1 MKRLAI
7 LSAALAGLV
16 LNAIAQDTGDGV
28 QLSPAGGDLNPRD
41 TITVSFPAAMIGPE
55 KIDMGGVSAPI
66 VFDPA
71 LDGKFLWKSVTEG
84 EFTVTGDLPPGTTY
98 RVRLALGLRDARGG
112 VLAAKL
118 DEKFTT
124 PAFRART
131 DFDETRHLR
140 SRPQVLL
147 EFNYGVDLSDVAE
160 RIYFQDR
167 DNFQRIGGEIALRAN
182 DRNSPDQPESS
193 VLRVSPRED
202 LPAGRTFDLI
212 LDGVR
217 AQIGGKALPF
227 LQRFPLGTT
236 QPLKVEWLGAFN
248 APREAPLIRAKFT
261 EELVPESV
269 TAAEVRVEP
278 AVPKLKVRAVR
289 DEIIIEG
296 DFDLKQR
303 YRVAIAGSVR
313 GVAGYTLGAESQW
326 GATFQPKPSS
336 IFFPGPLVHERS
348 SAGLN
353 FSFVQTNAG
362 AAKWRLAV
370 LPIEKFAEVEKR
382 LREFTEARKDPV
394 SGDAMSDPK
403 TGFPLGR
410 ETEIFIDAFGLAVVG
425 SGDFPANP
433 GNEDETL
440 RTIQWSPA
448 PGSAPLGGLYLLEVT
463 APSNPAGVTVGH
475 RSMVCFSDAILT
487 QKRSGDAITLRAA
500 RMSDGL
506 PLAGAKVRLVN
517 RQNFQLANGVTDT
530 GGIVSFPA
538 SVLGKFDEKERGR
551 LFIAETAAGL
561 AIQDFDAPRFSGA
574 YDAFPPS
581 PAGDVLHSI
590 VFSDRNLYRPGH
602 LVKIKGLARL
612 ADRFGAI
619 RGIPAG
625 ATVEWRVST
634 EYQRDK
640 LASGST
646 TVSPEGGWEAEWEI
660 PAGIK
665 LGGYVIFCRVAGA
678 EGGSTRIRVQE
689 YKIPIFEVTAVPDD
703 SKEPATKAVLRVS
716 SRFFSGQPNSGAKV
730 HWKAMWN
737 RSDYEAGEL
746 FFRLDDM
753 ASESPQPD
761 NESAANEGDTV
772 LDRDGAVVITSEL
785 PKAAQGSRFSIAW
798 RVTVTSLDGQSI
810 QPNAIRSPTVM
821 LQAVLLGARVTEAD
835 GTKPGRKRTV
845 KVEVQAF
852 DRELQPGSFS
862 GNADV
867 EIFHISTKV
876 AKEKVAPFVF
886 RYRNTPQYNSVA
898 KVAIA
903 VPGSVEVPMT
913 KTGRYVAV
921 VSAAGLKRVSAAEIF
936 GGSGDDEVPVRDD
949 SSLDVIDT
957 GKLTLP
963 TQFDSQDDQSVGAK
977 AKLVVRTPFTGR
989 AWVTV
994 EAAGAILD
1002 GMDVPIDGNSG
1013 IVELPIKPEYS
1024 PNSFATV
1031 YLVKPGG
1038 AKDLP
1043 AERFGSVEFRV
1054 RRPDQELQIEP
1065 RFDAPVSK
1073 PGEMITGVVDVKSG
1087 GRAVEN
1093 ADLTL
1098 FAVDDAILELGEWK
1112 APDVGAA
1119 MRPPRRHGVA
1129 TFLALNEFVNGIN
1142 PKSLFQK
1149 GFTVGGGGEDEG
1161 RYVRKDFKAL
1171 AYWQTG
1177 VRTDAQGRVKF
1188 QFVAPDNLTRFRFV
1202 AVGQTR
1208 ANQFGVGTQTVEF
1221 AKELIAEPSLPR
1233 FLRQGDDVDLRV
1245 VTRLGSPT
1253 SKPGRVNVT
1262 CTVDSGLQ
1270 LTGPA
1275 TVSAEVSKER
1285 SAAFT
1290 FRAKVGA
1297 DPTSTKIRFAATTE
1311 GNPAQEDEVEI
1322 ILPIFPRVLPR
1333 REAIAGS
1340 LPANSPELN
1349 PVSALAADWRKPG
1362 VRGSYDAL
1370 VSTSPYLA
1378 QMNAL
1383 PAILSYPHGCFEQ
1396 ITTKVLAQTLLADLL
1411 KGLPPLALSKQP
1423 SREAVEE
1430 ALQLYAKNLLSS
1442 GQLPYWPPGDGEP
1455 SGPGN
1460 PFVTI
1465 SALWAVQQS
1474 VALGYTAPEGLGEKL
1489 GQAVLKI
1496 LRNGEESA
1504 FQRVYSAYVLSQYTN
1519 APMTNADLLVLH
1531 RERDRLS
1538 DEGRALLVLA
1548 LHYRKTLPTEKLQL
1562 LREIGDFSP
1571 KERAF
1576 DPRTFSSSSRA
1587 FAIYLLALNECS
1599 PAFWTPD
1606 KRTAASQRLL
1616 KSLDD
1621 VFLGSTQ
1628 ENLWSLLAFRTIAR
1642 GTPSGAALAKLKPPR
1657 TRSAIPQMSPD
1668 STAALWPGRDLA
1680 SPASIPLADMIPPN
1694 APLHYLLTA
1703 DYSPPPN
1710 LADNDRRDRGFRL
1723 ERIVKNLTEP
1733 KRDGSAAAPY
1743 QLNDRLLITYR
1754 VVTPKQ
1760 HYFVAL
1766 EDELP
1771 AGVET
1776 INPDLK
1782 MLAGMYEV
1790 PEPKTWL
1797 DLSHVERRDRKTT
1810 LYFDLLPSG
1819 STSYSVLAR
1828 VSVGGM
1834 FRWPSASVVP
1844 MYDLRTSGQSAATEV
1859 TVAIER

>member
-1 MKRLAI
+1 MKRLAF
-7 LSAALAGLV
+7 LSAAMAALV
-16 LNAIAQDTGDGV
+16 VGAIAQDGGDGV
-28 QLSPAGGDLNPRD
+28 QLSPAGGDLNARD
-41 TITVSFPAAMIGPE
+41 TITVSFPAAMVGAE
-55 KIDMGGVSAPI
+55 KIDAGGAAAPI
-66 VFDPA
+66 VFDPSVE
-71 LDGKFLWKSVTEG
+71 GKFLWKSVTEG
-84 EFTVTGDLPPGTTY
+84 EFTPTGDLPPGMSY
-98 RVRLALGLRDARGG
+98 RVRIAPGLRDANGG
-112 VLAAKL
+112 LVGAKL

-131 DFDETRHLR
+131 DFDETKRLR

-167 DNFQRIGGEIALRAN
+167 DSFQRIGSEISLRAV
-182 DRNSPDQPESS
+182 DRNNPEQPESS

-202 LPAGRTFDLI
+202 LTTGRTFDLI

-217 AQIGGKALPF
+217 AQIGGKPLPF

-248 APREAPLIRAKFT
+248 APRESPLIRAKFT

-269 TAAEVRVEP
+269 NAADVRVEP

-289 DEIIIEG
+289 DEIIVEG

-303 YRVAIAGSVR
+303 YAVTVAGTVR
-313 GVAGYTLGAESQW
+313 GVTGYALGAESRW
-326 GATFQPKPSS
+326 GATFQPKPSA
-336 IFFPGPLVHERS
+336 IFFPGPLIHERS

-353 FSFVQTNAG
+353 FSFVQTNTG
-362 AAKWRLAV
+362 AAKWRLAA
-370 LPIEKFAEVEKR
+370 LPVEKFAEVEKR

-394 SGDAMSDPK
+394 TGDAMSDPK
-403 TGFPLGR
+403 TGSLLGR

-425 SGDFPANP
+425 SGDVPANP
-433 GNEDETL
+433 GSEDEAL
-440 RTIQWSPA
+440 RSIQWSPPA
-448 PGSAPLGGLYLLEVT
+448 GVAPLAGLYLLEVT
-463 APSNPAGVTVGH
+463 APSQPAGVTVGH
-475 RSMVCFSDAILT
+475 RSIVCFSDAILT
-487 QKRSGDAITLRAA
+487 QKRSGDTITLRAA
-500 RMSDGL
+500 RMSDAA
-506 PLAGAKVRLVN
+506 PLADAKVRLVN
-517 RQNFQLANGVTDT
+517 RQNFQLANGVTNAE
-530 GGIVSFPA
+530 GIVSFPS

-551 LFIAETAAGL
+551 LFIAETASGI
-561 AIQDFDAPRFSGA
+561 AIQNFDAPRFSGA
-574 YDAFPPS
+574 YDTFAPS
-581 PAGDVLHSI
+581 PTGDQLRSI
-590 VFSDRNLYRPGH
+590 VFTDRNLYRPGH
-602 LVKIKGLARL
+602 TVKIKGFARL

-619 RGIPAG
+619 RSIPEG
-625 ATVEWRVST
+625 APVEWRIST

-640 LASGST
+640 LASGIA

-665 LGGYVIFCRVAGA
+665 LGGYSLSCRVAGA
-678 EGGSTRIRVQE
+678 EGGSTLIRVQE
-689 YKIPIFEVTAVPDD
+689 YKVPIFEVTAAPAE
-703 SKEPATKAVLRVS
+703 SKADANKAVLRVS

-730 HWKAMWN
+730 HWKAVWN
-737 RSDYEAGEL
+737 RSDYEAGEG
-746 FFRLDDM
+746 FRLDDL
-753 ASESPQPD
+753 ASENPTPD
-761 NESAANEGDTV
+761 NDSAANEGDAL
-772 LDRDGAVVITSEL
+772 LDRDGTVMITSDV
-785 PKAAQGSRFSIAW
+785 PKAAQGSRFFIAW

-821 LQAVLLGARVTEAD
+821 LQPVLLGARVTEAD
-835 GTKPGRKRTV
+835 VTKPGEKRTV
-845 KVEVQAF
+845 KVEVRAF
-852 DRELQPGSFS
+852 DRELQPASFS
-862 GNADV
+862 GKADV

-886 RYRNTPQYNSVA
+886 RYRNSPQFNSVA

-903 VPGSVEVPMT
+903 VPGSVEIPMT
-913 KTGRYVAV
+913 KTGRFVAIG
-921 VSAAGLKRVSAAEIF
+921 SAPGLKRVSAAEVF

-949 SSLDVIDT
+949 SSLDVVEPGT
-957 GKLTLP
+957 LALP
-963 TQFDSQDDQSVGAK
+963 TLFESKDDQSVGAK
-977 AKLVVRTPFTGR
+977 AKLVVRSPFTGR

-994 EAAGAILD
+994 EADGAILD
-1002 GMDVPIDGNSG
+1002 GMNVPIDGNSG
-1013 IVELPIKPEYS
+1013 IVELPIKPEFS
-1024 PNSFATV
+1024 PNSVMTV

-1043 AERFGSVEFRV
+1043 AERFGSAEFRV
-1054 RRPDQELQIEP
+1054 RRPDQELQIAP
-1065 RFDAPVSK
+1065 SFDAPVAK
-1073 PGEMITGVVDVKSG
+1073 PGEMIAGFVEVKSE

-1112 APDVGAA
+1112 APDVGVG
-1119 MRPPRRHGVA
+1119 MRPLRRHGVA

-1161 RYVRKDFKAL
+1161 RYVRRDFKAL

-1177 VRTDAQGRVKF
+1177 VRTDPQGRVKF

-1208 ANQFGVGTQTVEF
+1208 ANQFGIGAQTVEV
-1221 AKELIAEPSLPR
+1221 AKALIAEPSLPR
-1233 FLRQGDDVDLRV
+1233 FLRQGDEVDLRV

-1253 SKPGRVNVT
+1253 SRAGRVDVS
-1262 CTVDSGLQ
+1262 CTVDAGLQ

-1275 TVSAEVSKER
+1275 TVSVDVTKEKA
-1285 SAAFT
+1285 AAFT
-1290 FRAKVGA
+1290 FRAKAGA
-1297 DPTSTKIRFAATTE
+1297 DETSAKIRFAATTE
-1311 GNPAQEDEVEI
+1311 GNPGQADEVEI
-1322 ILPIFPRVLPR
+1322 TLPIFPRVLPR

-1340 LPANSPELN
+1340 LPANAPELN
-1349 PVSALAADWRKPG
+1349 PEKALAADWRKPG

-1370 VSTSPYLA
+1370 ISPSPYLA
-1378 QMNAL
+1378 QLNAL

-1411 KGLPPLALSKQP
+1411 KAVPPLAVSKQP
-1423 SREAVEE
+1423 SREAVED
-1430 ALQLYAKNLLSS
+1430 ALQLYAKNLLYS

-1455 SGPGN
+1455 AGPGN

-1474 VALGYTAPEGLGEKL
+1474 AALGYAIPDGLADRLAK
-1489 GQAVLKI
+1489 AVVKMV
-1496 LRNGEESA
+1496 RGRDESA
-1504 FQRVYSAYVLSQYTN
+1504 FQRAYAAYVLSQ
-1519 APMTNADLLVLH
+1519 AADSPITNADLLALH
-1531 RERDRLS
+1531 RERDQLS

-1548 LHYRKTLPTEKLQL
+1548 MHYRKTLPTEKLQL
-1562 LREIGDFSP
+1562 LREIGDIAP
-1571 KERAF
+1571 KDRAF
-1576 DPRTFSSSSRA
+1576 DPRTFSSANRA
-1587 FAIYLLALNECS
+1587 FAIGLLALNECAPS
-1599 PAFWTPD
+1599 FWTPD

-1616 KSLDD
+1616 KSLDEM
-1621 VFLGSTQ
+1621 FLGSTQ

-1642 GTPSGAALAKLKPPR
+1642 GAAAVKLKPPR
-1657 TRSAIPQMSPD
+1657 TRSALPQMSPD
-1668 STAALWPGRDLA
+1668 STAALWPGRNLA

-1703 DYSPPPN
+1703 EYTPPPN

-1723 ERIVKNLTEP
+1723 ERVVKNLTEP
-1733 KRDGSAAAPY
+1733 KRDGSPAAPY
-1743 QLNDRLLITYR
+1743 RLNDRLLITYR
-1754 VVTPKQ
+1754 VVTAKQ
-1760 HYFVAL
+1760 HYYVAL
-1766 EDELP
+1766 VDELP

-1797 DLSHVERRDRKTT
+1797 DLSHVERRDRKTA

-1828 VSVGGM
+1828 VNAGGM
-1834 FRWPSASVVP
+1834 FRWPSANVAP
-1844 MYDLRTSGQSAATEV
+1844 MYDLRTSGESAATEV
-1859 TVAIER
+1859 SVAIER